1 VSLIAGFNMKST
13 SNAGAML
20 LRATQRTQ
28 YAAAQVGASP
38 AQFLMT
44 ARAQLSGL
52 PPQTL
57 QPLLLV
63 VEDDD
68 GKALFT
74 LRWPLTGEPTRG

>member
-1 VSLIAGFNMKST
+1 
-13 SNAGAML
+13 
-20 LRATQRTQ
+20 
-28 YAAAQVGASP
+28 VGASP

-57 QPLLLV
+57 QRLLLV